1 MIILHKFAHLADI
14 HLGAHREPIM
24 RELEM
29 RAFKLALDRCIQ
41 EQVDFILICGDLFH
55 VSIPDLSVVDEAVK
69 KMREVGDKG
78 IPIYAIYGSHD
89 YSPNS
94 TSVIDVLAS
103 AGTIRRIVDWELVD
117 DRIKLNFFI
126 DPKTGAKI
134 TGISARKAGLE
145 SRYFEML
152 DRRALE
158 HEDGFKIF
166 AFHAALNEFKPEYL
180 SKMESFATSLL
191 PKGFDYYA
199 GGHIHDRSENSLH
212 GYDRIVFPGALFPK
226 DARDLERT
234 VKGERRGFYIV
245 SFDDKVYSNTFLE
258 VSVFDDIYL
267 EYDVS
272 DKTATEAQKELQT
285 KIQTA
290 QVNGKVVLLKV
301 SGRLSEGKTADI
313 DFQAIRQTLL
323 IAGAIHVELNRYGV
337 TSREYQ
343 AITVSGQNVNEIET
357 NLLKENISSLK
368 TSEPTLT
375 GEQGLQLSKELLRT
389 LRAESQ
395 PTEAKREYE
404 SRMTKQGIETLGIKE
419 DLQ

>member
-1 MIILHKFAHLADI
+1 
-14 HLGAHREPIM
+14 M

-29 RAFKLALDRCIQ
+29 RAFKFALDRCVQ
-41 EQVDFILICGDLFH
+41 EHVDFILICGDLFH

-69 KMREVGDKG
+69 KMREVGDNG

-103 AGTIRRIVDWELVD
+103 AGTIKRIVDWELVG

-180 SKMESFATSLL
+180 SKMESFATTLL
-191 PKGFDYYA
+191 PKSFNYYA
-199 GGHIHDRSENSLH
+199 GGHVHDRSENSLR
-212 GYDRIVFPGALFPK
+212 GYDRIMFPGALFPK

-245 SFDDKVYSNTFLE
+245 SFDDEVYSHTFFE

-267 EYDVS
+267 EYEVS

-290 QVNGKVVLLKV
+290 EVNGKVVLLKI

-313 DFQAIRQTLL
+313 DFQAIKQTLL

-375 GEQGLQLSKELLRT
+375 GEQGLQLSKDLLRT

-419 DLQ
+419 ALQ

>member
-1 MIILHKFAHLADI
+1 
-14 HLGAHREPIM
+14 M

-29 RAFKLALDRCIQ
+29 RAFKLALDRCVQ

-103 AGTIRRIVDWELVD
+103 AGTIRRIVDWELVG

-152 DRRALE
+152 DRGALE

-180 SKMESFATSLL
+180 SKMESFATTLL
-191 PKGFDYYA
+191 PRGFNYYA
-199 GGHIHDRSENSLH
+199 GGHVHDRSENSLH

-234 VKGERRGFYIV
+234 VKGEKRGFYIV
-245 SFDDKVYSNTFLE
+245 SFDDEVYSQTFLE

-290 QVNGKVVLLKV
+290 EVNGKVVLLKV

-343 AITVSGQNVNEIET
+343 AITVSGQNVNEIEA

-368 TSEPTLT
+368 TSEPALT
-375 GEQGLQLSKELLRT
+375 GEQGLQLSKDLLRT

-419 DLQ
+419 ALQ

>member
-1 MIILHKFAHLADI
+1 
-14 HLGAHREPIM
+14 M

-29 RAFKLALDRCIQ
+29 RAFKLALDRCVQ

-103 AGTIRRIVDWELVD
+103 AGTIRRIVDWELVG

-152 DRRALE
+152 DRGALE

-180 SKMESFATSLL
+180 SKMESFATTLL
-191 PKGFDYYA
+191 PRGFNYYA
-199 GGHIHDRSENSLH
+199 GGHVHDRSENSLH

-234 VKGERRGFYIV
+234 VKGEKRGFYIV
-245 SFDDKVYSNTFLE
+245 SFDDEVYSQTFLE

-290 QVNGKVVLLKV
+290 EVNGKVVLLKV

-323 IAGAIHVELNRYGV
+323 VAGAIHVELNRYGV

-343 AITVSGQNVNEIET
+343 AITVSGQNVNEIEA

-368 TSEPTLT
+368 TSEPALT
-375 GEQGLQLSKELLRT
+375 GEQGLQLSKDLLRT

-419 DLQ
+419 ALQ

>member
-1 MIILHKFAHLADI
+1 
-14 HLGAHREPIM
+14 M

-29 RAFKLALDRCIQ
+29 RAFKLALDRCVQ

-103 AGTIRRIVDWELVD
+103 AGTMRRIVDWELVG

-152 DRRALE
+152 DRGALE

-191 PKGFDYYA
+191 PKGFNYYA
-199 GGHIHDRSENSLH
+199 GGHVHDRSENSLH

-234 VKGERRGFYIV
+234 VKGEKRGFYIV
-245 SFDDKVYSNTFLE
+245 SFDDEVYSQTFLE

-290 QVNGKVVLLKV
+290 EVNGKVVLLKV

-343 AITVSGQNVNEIET
+343 AITVSGQNVNEIEA

-368 TSEPTLT
+368 TSEPALT
-375 GEQGLQLSKELLRT
+375 GEQGLQLSKDLLRT

-419 DLQ
+419 ALQ

>member
-1 MIILHKFAHLADI
+1 
-14 HLGAHREPIM
+14 M

-29 RAFKLALDRCIQ
+29 RAFKLALDRCVQ

-103 AGTIRRIVDWELVD
+103 AGTIRRIVDWELVG

-152 DRRALE
+152 DRGALE

-180 SKMESFATSLL
+180 SKMESFATTLL
-191 PKGFDYYA
+191 PKGFNYYA
-199 GGHIHDRSENSLH
+199 GGHVHDRSENSLH

-234 VKGERRGFYIV
+234 VKGEKRGFYIV
-245 SFDDKVYSNTFLE
+245 SFDDEVYSQTFLE
-258 VSVFDDIYL
+258 VSVFDDVYL

-290 QVNGKVVLLKV
+290 EVNGKVVLLKV

-323 IAGAIHVELNRYGV
+323 VAGAIHVELNRYGV

-343 AITVSGQNVNEIET
+343 AITVSGQNVNEIEA

-368 TSEPTLT
+368 TSEPALT
-375 GEQGLQLSKELLRT
+375 GEQGLQLSKDLLRT

-419 DLQ
+419 ALQ

>member
-1 MIILHKFAHLADI
+1 
-14 HLGAHREPIM
+14 M

-29 RAFKLALDRCIQ
+29 RAFKLALDRCVQ

-103 AGTIRRIVDWELVD
+103 AGIIKRIVDWELVG
-117 DRIKLNFFI
+117 DRIKLNFFT

-180 SKMESFATSLL
+180 SKMESFATTLL
-191 PKGFDYYA
+191 PKSFNYYA
-199 GGHIHDRSENSLH
+199 GGHVHDRSENSLH

-234 VKGERRGFYIV
+234 VKGEKRGFYIV
-245 SFDDKVYSNTFLE
+245 SFDDEVYSQTFLE

-272 DKTATEAQKELQT
+272 DKTTTEAQKELQT

-290 QVNGKVVLLKV
+290 EVNGKVVLLKV

-343 AITVSGQNVNEIET
+343 AITVSGQNVNEIEA

-368 TSEPTLT
+368 TSEPALT
-375 GEQGLQLSKELLRT
+375 GEQGLQLSKDLLRT

-419 DLQ
+419 ALQ

>member
-1 MIILHKFAHLADI
+1 
-14 HLGAHREPIM
+14 M

-29 RAFKLALDRCIQ
+29 RAFKLALDRCVQ

-103 AGTIRRIVDWELVD
+103 AGTMRRIVDWELVG

-152 DRRALE
+152 DRGALE

-191 PKGFDYYA
+191 PKGFNYYA
-199 GGHIHDRSENSLH
+199 GGHVHDRSENSLH

-234 VKGERRGFYIV
+234 VKGEKRGFYIV
-245 SFDDKVYSNTFLE
+245 SFDDEVYSQTFLE

-290 QVNGKVVLLKV
+290 EVNGKVVLLKV

-343 AITVSGQNVNEIET
+343 AITVSGQNVNEIEA

-368 TSEPTLT
+368 TSELTLT
-375 GEQGLQLSKELLRT
+375 GEQGLQISKDLLRT

-419 DLQ
+419 ALQ

>member
-1 MIILHKFAHLADI
+1 
-14 HLGAHREPIM
+14 
-24 RELEM
+24 
-29 RAFKLALDRCIQ
+29 
-41 EQVDFILICGDLFH
+41 
-55 VSIPDLSVVDEAVK
+55 
-69 KMREVGDKG
+69 
-78 IPIYAIYGSHD
+78 
-89 YSPNS
+89 
-94 TSVIDVLAS
+94 
-103 AGTIRRIVDWELVD
+103 
-117 DRIKLNFFI
+117 
-126 DPKTGAKI
+126 
-134 TGISARKAGLE
+134 
-145 SRYFEML
+145 
-152 DRRALE
+152 
-158 HEDGFKIF
+158 
-166 AFHAALNEFKPEYL
+166 
-180 SKMESFATSLL
+180 
-191 PKGFDYYA
+191 
-199 GGHIHDRSENSLH
+199 HIHDHSENSLH

-234 VKGERRGFYIV
+234 VKGEKRGFYIV
-245 SFDDKVYSNTFLE
+245 SFDDEVYSQTFLE

-272 DKTATEAQKELQT
+272 DKTATEAQKELQA

-290 QVNGKVVLLKV
+290 EVNGKVVLLKV

-343 AITVSGQNVNEIET
+343 AITVSGQNVNEIEA

-375 GEQGLQLSKELLRT
+375 GEQGLQLSKDLLRT
-389 LRAESQ
+389 LRTESQ

-419 DLQ
+419 ALQ

>member
-1 MIILHKFAHLADI
+1 
-14 HLGAHREPIM
+14 M

-29 RAFKLALDRCIQ
+29 RAFKLALDRCVQ

-69 KMREVGDKG
+69 KMRDVGDKG

-103 AGTIRRIVDWELVD
+103 AGTIRRIVDWELVG

-152 DRRALE
+152 DRGALE

-180 SKMESFATSLL
+180 SKMESFATTLL
-191 PKGFDYYA
+191 PRGFNYYA
-199 GGHIHDRSENSLH
+199 GGHVHDRSENNLH

-234 VKGERRGFYIV
+234 VKGEKRGFYIV
-245 SFDDKVYSNTFLE
+245 SFDDEVYSQTFLE

-290 QVNGKVVLLKV
+290 EVNGKVVLLKV

-323 IAGAIHVELNRYGV
+323 VAGAIHVELNRYGV

-343 AITVSGQNVNEIET
+343 AITVSGQNVNEIEA

-368 TSEPTLT
+368 TSEPALT
-375 GEQGLQLSKELLRT
+375 GEQGLQLSKDLLRT

-419 DLQ
+419 ALQ